1 MNGLESYK
9 NYGMEYFIATTQGA
23 GLGITGTVADTTN
36 YVTRKK
42 YDPSCRIHE
51 KYLLLLG

>member
-1 MNGLESYK
+1 MCMNGQSPQES
-9 NYGMEYFIATTQGA
+9 YGMEYFIRNAQGA

-42 YDPSCRIHE
+42 YDP
-51 KYLLLLG
+51 LQDP